1 MDSKLPTT
9 LMITLAIKDQ
19 ETRATLES
27 LFGAM
32 EDVSLVSPS
41 DGKAAGLVI
50 REIGAVN
57 GNGGN
62 GDLAR
67 AMAATARLQE
77 RDEVE
82 EVFVLSSHVDQ
93 ELLLQAMRSGI
104 RELMP
109 LPLDREEFTQ
119 ALERFRQRRNSGKT
133 SGQASNKTSGHS
145 TGRVIDVIGCK
156 GGVGATTV
164 AVNLAMNLLNS
175 GGNKAQSSK
184 GTKSPPTVALLD
196 MNLAFGDV
204 PLFLDIE
211 PLYTWG
217 EIIRNIDRLD
227 ATFLMSVMS
236 RHPSGLY
243 VLPAPNRLTEDVD
256 LSTPA
261 LEKLFDLM
269 RQVFDFT
276 VVDGGGYHD
285 EVSFSAMALSGQ
297 VLLVSTL
304 SLPCLANMKKLE
316 DVLSHLGSIPL
327 DSVKLVVNRHMS
339 DSEISVRDAERITE
353 RKTFHL
359 IPNDYSATMSAI
371 NQGRPLCEAF
381 PKSPSAK
388 ALKAMTETLVGNQ
401 RGGQGNKGS
410 LLPFPWNLFSK
421 PAAA

>member
-1 MDSKLPTT
+1 MENKLLVT
-9 LMITLAIKDQ
+9 IAVKDQ
-19 ETRATLES
+19 ETRATLKS
-27 LFGAM
+27 LFGEM
-32 EDVSLVSPS
+32 DDVSLVAAS

-50 REIGAVN
+50 REVAAP
-57 GNGGN
+57 GGN

-67 AMAATARLQE
+67 AMAAAARLQD

-82 EVFVLSSHVDQ
+82 EVFVLSSRLDQ

-109 LPLDREEFTQ
+109 LPLDQEEFTQ
-119 ALERFRQRRNSGKT
+119 ALDRFRKRRT
-133 SGQASNKTSGHS
+133 SGRSTNKALI
-145 TGRVIDVIGCK
+145 GRIIDVIGCK

-164 AVNLAMNLLNS
+164 AVNLAMNLLGSNN
-175 GGNKAQSSK
+175 GK
-184 GTKSPPTVALLD
+184 GRAKGAKPPTVALLD

-243 VLPAPNRLTEDVD
+243 VLPAPNRLTENVD
-256 LSTPA
+256 LSTQA

-316 DVLSHLGSIPL
+316 DVLGHLGSIPL

-339 DSEISVRDAERITE
+339 DAEISVRDAERITGRE
-353 RKTFHL
+353 TFHL

-388 ALKAMTETLVGNQ
+388 ALKAMTETLAGNQ
-401 RGGQGNKGS
+401 RRAPGNKGS
-410 LLPFPWNLFSK
+410 LLSFPWNLFSK
-421 PAAA
+421 SATA

>member
-1 MDSKLPTT
+1 MNNKLTV
-9 LMITLAIKDQ
+9 TLAVKDQ
-19 ETRATLES
+19 ETTATLKT
-27 LFGAM
+27 LFSEM
-32 EDVSLVSPS
+32 EDVSLVTPP
-41 DGKAAGLVI
+41 DGKPAGLVI
-50 REIGAVN
+50 REIGAV
-57 GNGGN
+57 GGN

-82 EVFVLSSHVDQ
+82 EVFVLSSHLDQ

-109 LPLDREEFTQ
+109 LPLDQEEFAQ
-119 ALERFRQRRNSGKT
+119 ALERFRSRRT
-133 SGQASNKTSGHS
+133 SGRATNKALI
-145 TGRVIDVIGCK
+145 GRVIDVIGCK

-164 AVNLAMNLLNS
+164 AVNLAMNLVNS
-175 GGNKAQSSK
+175 QGQGRKSNK

-256 LSTPA
+256 LSTQA

-276 VVDGGGYHD
+276 IVDGGGYHD
-285 EVSFSAMALSGQ
+285 EVSFSTMALSGQ

-316 DVLSHLGSIPL
+316 DVIKRLGAIPL
-327 DSVKLVVNRHMS
+327 DAVKLVVNRHLS
-339 DSEISVRDAERITE
+339 DSEISVRDAERITD

-359 IPNDYSATMSAI
+359 IPNDYPATMSAI

-388 ALKAMTETLVGNQ
+388 ALKAMTETLAGNQ
-401 RGGQGNKGS
+401 RNAAGKKDSNKS
-410 LLPFPWNLFSK
+410 FPWNLFSK
-421 PAAA
+421 TATA